1 MTSQH
6 TISSITKYTRY
17 HHKACILS
25 LKQQNLKTLI
35 DVARYKSLIEQSYS
49 FTIRYFDWSDSFCD
63 LVTWPTIIS
72 DDTLA
77 FLFNK
82 CNMDCCSFYQ
92 KFMSRRGGKLT
103 IQSFFRGE
111 ILLYSHFSTCQKLG
125 GKMAMFNDIVI
136 FPGGKMAIQSVFR
149 GEKWLGG
156 KTTIGHRHNPGYI
169 Y

>member
-92 KFMSRRGGKLT
+92 KFMSNLFHWMSLIIYLSLSYIVYIVHIFLCFSITYVYGDNNKY
-103 IQSFFRGE
+103 IVV
-111 ILLYSHFSTCQKLG
+111 IVLLKSSK
-125 GKMAMFNDIVI
+125 
-136 FPGGKMAIQSVFR
+136 
-149 GEKWLGG
+149 
-156 KTTIGHRHNPGYI
+156 
-169 Y
+169 